1 LSGHPV
7 QQRQKKLLT
16 LSGIGRKNVNPV
28 GQRKEK
34 CSEAP
39 AEPTKRVAGQPVLQS
54 QEKVLTLSGKD
65 RKRVAEHA
73 I

>member
-1 LSGHPV
+1 MLILSG
-7 QQRQKKLLT
+7 R
-16 LSGIGRKNVNPV
+16 GRT
-28 GQRKEK
+28 K

-39 AEPTKRVAGQPVLQS
+39 AEPTTTRRVAGQQPVLQS

-73 I
+73 D